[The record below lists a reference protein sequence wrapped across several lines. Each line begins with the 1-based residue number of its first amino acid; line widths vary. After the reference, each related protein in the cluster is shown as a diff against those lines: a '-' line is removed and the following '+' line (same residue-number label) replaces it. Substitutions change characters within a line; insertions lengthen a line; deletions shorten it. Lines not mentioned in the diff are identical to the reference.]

1 MNIANIFGLHLG
13 CKCKNDTDEFTVL
26 GIRPDTTDG
35 CESMYIQGEYNDLY
49 SIKTCKLLLKPL
61 SKMADND
68 KAEFIRKYVPVGD
81 FVSRISIKFDNDRS
95 FTVYKRRTSGWNDN
109 TDHELNIEQSLWLAG
124 NGYDIGIVPSEYM
137 EIVE

>member
-1 MNIANIFGLHLG
+1 MEQEMNIANIFGLHLG

-61 SKMADND
+61 SA
-68 KAEFIRKYVPVGD
+68 I
-81 FVSRISIKFDNDRS
+81 
-95 FTVYKRRTSGWNDN
+95 N
-109 TDHELNIEQSLWLAG
+109 TIEQVEFSHLFLSDECLENLEVCRWGYLQVEYLTPSKTKRPCTVEETLWLASKG
-124 NGYDIGIVPSEYM
+124 FDIGIVPPEYM